1 MPERQDFE
9 KLNDMIKDIRVAML
23 TTHDQ
28 QGFLRSRPMVTQQ
41 AAFDGALW
49 FFTRASGD
57 TSAEIRNNQQVNVSY
72 ADHDKSIYV
81 SLSGEAEILQDTH
94 KARSLWNT
102 FVQAW
107 FPNGPEDPD
116 LALLKVT
123 VQQAEYWDSPSSKM
137 IRLFTMLKAAV
148 TGERPDMGENKK
160 LQFK

>member
-1 MPERQDFE
+1 MPEQKDLE
-9 KLNDMIKDIRVAML
+9 KLNEMIKDIRIAML

-28 QGFLRSRPMVTQQ
+28 EGFLRSRPMVTQQ
-41 AAFDGALW
+41 APFDGILW
-49 FFTRASGD
+49 FFTRASGE
-57 TSAEIRNNQQVNVSY
+57 TSAEIRNNQKVNLSY

-81 SLSGEAEILQDTH
+81 SLAGEAEIVRDSQ
-94 KARSLWNT
+94 KARTLWNT

-137 IRLFTMLKAAV
+137 VTMPAM
-148 TGERPDMGENKK
+148 R
-160 LQFK
+160 

>member
-1 MPERQDFE
+1 MPEQKDLE
-9 KLNDMIKDIRVAML
+9 KLNELIKGIRIAML

-28 QGFLRSRPMVTQQ
+28 EGFLRSRPMVTQQ
-41 AAFDGALW
+41 APFDGTVW
-49 FFTRASGD
+49 FFTHASGE

-81 SLSGEAEILQDTH
+81 SLSGEGEIVRDTH
-94 KARSLWNT
+94 KARTLWNT

-123 VQQAEYWDSPSSKM
+123 VQQAEYWDSPSNKM
-137 IRLFTMLKAAV
+137 V
-148 TGERPDMGENKK
+148 TLPAMR
-160 LQFK
+160 

>member
-1 MPERQDFE
+1 MPEKKDLE
-9 KLNDMIKDIRVAML
+9 KLNGLIKDIRIAML
-23 TTHDQ
+23 TTHDRD
-28 QGFLRSRPMVTQQ
+28 GFLRSRPMVTQNVP
-41 AAFDGALW
+41 FDGTLW
-49 FFTRASGD
+49 FFMRASGE
-57 TSAEIRNNQQVNVSY
+57 TSDEIKNNQQVNTSY

-81 SLSGEAEILQDTH
+81 SLSGEAEIVRDSQ
-94 KARSLWNT
+94 KAKELWNP

-123 VQQAEYWDSPSSKM
+123 VLQAEYWDSSSSKM
-137 IRLFTMLKAAV
+137 VRLFTMLKAAV